1 MVLFL
6 RQTSNVDPPTMMANR
21 SADIAFRDY
30 ECDLQGFADPL
41 YGVDQASVESSRD
54 FRDAMSDLPIVNA
67 NYEKTNFTLTKLPIS
82 LVHLVAEYAGR
93 IVFHVSAS
101 NWDLVLDR
109 IREKIRHEDENTD
122 LLPIQLLAHSALN
135 RQRLVQVLN
144 GIFLMRHWRERGS
157 DTCCQSCLRYLLI
170 WGKKHKKR
178 LLLLFE
184 QRYGIGST
192 ISLLNSMTP

>member
-1 MVLFL
+1 
-6 RQTSNVDPPTMMANR
+6 MMANR

-30 ECDLQGFADPL
+30 ECDLQGSSTLTDPL
-41 YGVDQASVESSRD
+41 YGAGDQTSVESSRD
-54 FRDAMSDLPIVNA
+54 FKDPMLDLPIINA
-67 NYEKTNFTLTKLPIS
+67 NYEKTNLSLTKLPTS

-144 GIFLMRHWRERGS
+144 GIVSVHRWRRS
-157 DTCCQSCLRYLLI
+157 V
-170 WGKKHKKR
+170 
-178 LLLLFE
+178 
-184 QRYGIGST
+184 
-192 ISLLNSMTP
+192 

>member
-30 ECDLQGFADPL
+30 ECDLQGFTDPL
-41 YGVDQASVESSRD
+41 YGIGDQISVESSRD
-54 FRDAMSDLPIVNA
+54 FRDAMVDLPIVNA
-67 NYEKTNFTLTKLPIS
+67 NYEKTNFTLTKLPTS

-144 GIFLMRHWRERGS
+144 GIFPVHHWRQEV
-157 DTCCQSCLRYLLI
+157 
-170 WGKKHKKR
+170 
-178 LLLLFE
+178 
-184 QRYGIGST
+184 
-192 ISLLNSMTP
+192 

>member
-1 MVLFL
+1 
-6 RQTSNVDPPTMMANR
+6 MMANR

-30 ECDLQGFADPL
+30 ECDLQGSSIFTDPL
-41 YGVDQASVESSRD
+41 YGIGDQTSVEPSRE
-54 FRDAMSDLPIVNA
+54 FRDAMLDLPIVNP
-67 NYEKTNFTLTKLPIS
+67 NYEKTNFTLTKLPTS

-144 GIFLMRHWRERGS
+144 GIFLAHHWRERV
-157 DTCCQSCLRYLLI
+157 
-170 WGKKHKKR
+170 
-178 LLLLFE
+178 
-184 QRYGIGST
+184 
-192 ISLLNSMTP
+192 